1 MAKSFNIENYR
12 KEILQFLGNA
22 MEAERIDAVMMPML
36 VPSKDSYAWIVT
48 TDKEILKQMNPI
60 APIMPINGANALKRY
75 TRKGKAE
82 LNLAVVMRSCEIRAS
97 IELMKLKQVNPEK
110 VFLFSYDCVG
120 ALPMQDYIVDAENKE
135 KQFIDLFNA
144 DNWKSIDL
152 KPVCNICDKFSLPAC
167 DIHFGFCNENI
178 LNISNSEKGATL
190 LTELKIED
198 KKGNKTWESSVA
210 KTQKERTAAKL
221 KQFEE
226 TKKATDGFSN
236 LQETFAHCIG
246 CHNCSSVCPICYCR
260 QCYFDSATSK
270 PNSDFK
276 MIRAQKKGAL
286 AFPLDRLMFHVGRMS
301 HMSLSCVSCGLCS
314 DACPVDIPVA
324 NIFSFVGSETQKT
337 FEYEAGA
344 SAGDALP
351 MRDYKL
357 DELGELSKLVDS
369 AEGGEA
375 ENE

>member
-1 MAKSFNIENYR
+1 MAKIFDIEKFR
-12 KEILQFLGNA
+12 SEIIGFFKTALDSGQ
-22 MEAERIDAVMMPML
+22 IDAVMMPML

-48 TDKEILKQMNPI
+48 TEKDILTEMNPI

-75 TRKGKAE
+75 TRKGKAG
-82 LNLAVVMRSCEIRAS
+82 LKLAVALRPCEIRAS
-97 IELMKLKQVNPEK
+97 VELMKLKQVNPENI
-110 VFLFSYDCVG
+110 FLFSYDCVG
-120 ALPMQDYIVDAENKE
+120 AVPMQDYIVDAENKE
-135 KQFIDLFNA
+135 QQFDELFNA
-144 DNWKSIDL
+144 DSWKSTDL

-167 DIHFGFCNENI
+167 DIHFGFSGCEI
-178 LNISNSEKGATL
+178 LMMSNSEKGKNL
-190 LTELKIED
+190 LSEMQLDD
-198 KKGNKTWESSVA
+198 KKDDQIWKTSVEKTRES
-210 KTQKERTAAKL
+210 RTAAKE
-221 KQFEE
+221 KQFIE
-226 TKKATDGFSN
+226 TRKATDGFAN

-246 CHNCSSVCPICYCR
+246 CHNCGSVCPICYCR
-260 QCYFDSATSK
+260 QCYFDSSVSK

-276 MIRAQKKGAL
+276 LIRAEKKGAL
-286 AFPLDRLMFHVGRMS
+286 AFPLDRLMFHIGRMS

-357 DELGELSKLVDS
+357 DELGELSKLINS

-375 ENE
+375 NNE